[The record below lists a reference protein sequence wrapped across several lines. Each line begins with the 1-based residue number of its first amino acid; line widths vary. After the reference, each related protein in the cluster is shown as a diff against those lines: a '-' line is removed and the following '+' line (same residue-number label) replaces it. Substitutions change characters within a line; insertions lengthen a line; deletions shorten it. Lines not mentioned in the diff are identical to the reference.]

1 MHAVFDIG
9 GTKTRVA
16 TTKDA
21 ALRDVT
27 AFRTPASYE
36 EGIELLAGALRKV
49 AGGTPDGVVGGI
61 RGILLPDRSGVD
73 YDHILT
79 DWQDRP
85 LVRDLAVRLGLPEA
99 SVLLENDAALAALGE
114 ASYGAGKGYGIVAYH
129 TVSTG
134 VGGARID
141 HGRIDSYHRGFEPGH
156 QVIDVDR
163 TLHAQAERQDGAELE
178 EYISGSAIERRF
190 GKKAYEI
197 PQGDSLWNELALVL
211 AHGLKNTVAYW
222 SPEVI
227 VLGGSMMLGEP
238 RIRIADVERHL
249 ARLLGSAVP
258 PPPLVLATLG
268 DESGLYGAVAHLA
281 NHQADTVSAVSPAS
295 L

>member
-1 MHAVFDIG
+1 MHVVFDIG

-16 TTKDA
+16 ATDGTT
-21 ALRDVT
+21 LREVT
-27 AFRTPASYE
+27 AFRTPGSYE
-36 EGIELLAGALRKV
+36 EGVALLARALRKV
-49 AGGTPDGVVGGI
+49 AGSELEMVAGGI
-61 RGILLPDRSGVD
+61 RGILLPDRSGMD

-79 DWQDRP
+79 AWQDRP
-85 LVRDLAVRLGLPEA
+85 LVADLATELGISTEA
-99 SVLLENDAALAALGE
+99 VLLENDAALAALGE
-114 ASYGAGKGYGIVAYH
+114 ARHGAGEGYDIVAYH

-141 HGRIDSYHRGFEPGH
+141 HGQIDSYHRGFEPGH

-178 EYISGSAIERRF
+178 EYISGSAIERRL
-190 GKKAYEI
+190 GKKAYEV
-197 PQGDSLWNELALVL
+197 PQEDSLWNELALVL

-238 RIRIADVERHL
+238 RIRLADVEHNL
-249 ARLLGSAVP
+249 ARLLGPALP
-258 PPPLVLATLG
+258 PPPLVLAKLG
-268 DESGLYGAVAHLA
+268 DESGLYGAMAHLG
-281 NHQADTVSAVSPAS
+281 NHNDTVPRV
-295 L
+295 